1 MKVIEIKDYRKKINQ
16 LKELNKLFEPLLDKM
31 NTDDKKLKL
40 NKTIDST
47 K

>member
-31 NTDDKKLKL
+31 NIDDKKLKL